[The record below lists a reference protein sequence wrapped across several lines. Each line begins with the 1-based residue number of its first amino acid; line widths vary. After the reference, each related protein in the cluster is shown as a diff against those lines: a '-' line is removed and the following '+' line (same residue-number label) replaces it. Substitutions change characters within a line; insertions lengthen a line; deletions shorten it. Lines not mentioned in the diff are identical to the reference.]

1 MDSGVFSREISRRG
15 FLAGTAGIALAA
27 ATATATASPGGALLG
42 AKNTAISPLV
52 LSADLYASTAPQRF
66 VFAIARG
73 PKYASFGPAQ
83 VAFAP
88 PGVTQADVLA
98 TNLYKAGLPKG
109 RGIYVV
115 DTVFPVA
122 GNYKAAA
129 IIDGKRVPFAIA
141 VNAAPVAPVVG
152 ALAPRAASPTPS
164 NTMGVNPIC
173 TRVPA
178 CPLHDVSLADV
189 IGTGKPVVAMFA
201 TPELCQSQY
210 CGPVLDELLDL
221 MAPYRDRM
229 AMVHVEIYQ
238 ANKGPNV
245 AKQAPTV
252 ATWGLPSEPWLFA
265 IDGTGAIKT
274 RLDGAIAENEIKTAL
289 DQLAATSP

>member
-1 MDSGVFSREISRRG
+1 VQ
-15 FLAGTAGIALAA
+15 
-27 ATATATASPGGALLG
+27 LLG

-52 LSADLYASTAPQRF
+52 LSADLYASANAQRF

-73 PKYASFGPAQ
+73 AKYASFGPAQ

-88 PGVTQADVLA
+88 PGTTEANILD
-98 TNLYKAGLPKG
+98 TNLYKDGLPKG

-129 IIDGKRVPFAIA
+129 VVGNKKVPFAIQVKDAGGRTNRRRASAACA
-141 VNAAPVAPVVG
+141 VTDAVEHDGRQPDLHACARVSVARRL
-152 ALAPRAASPTPS
+152 ALRRDRHRQA
-164 NTMGVNPIC
+164 GGG
-173 TRVPA
+173 
-178 CPLHDVSLADV
+178 DVRD
-189 IGTGKPVVAMFA
+189 PQ
-201 TPELCQSQY
+201 LCQSQY

-221 MAPYRDRM
+221 MAPYRDKM

-252 ATWGLPSEPWLFA
+252 AAWGLAAVSR
-265 IDGTGAIKT
+265 GSS
-274 RLDGAIAENEIKTAL
+274 RSTA
-289 DQLAATSP
+289 AA

>member
-1 MDSGVFSREISRRG
+1 MDSGPFSREISRRG
-15 FLAGTAGIALAA
+15 FLAGTAGIAVAA
-27 ATATATASPGGALLG
+27 ATATATAGPAGAILRG

-52 LSADLYASTAPQRF
+52 LSSDLYASTTPQRF

-73 PKYASFGPAQ
+73 PKFASFGPAQ

-88 PGVTQADVLA
+88 PGVTEADVLD
-98 TNLYKAGLPKG
+98 TNLYKEGLPKG

-129 IIDGKRVPFAIA
+129 IVGGKKVPFAIT
-141 VNAAPVAPVVG
+141 VKPAAEAPVVG
-152 ALAPRAASPTPS
+152 AQAPRAQSPTPS

-178 CPLHDVSLADV
+178 CPLHDVSLSDV

-201 TPELCQSQY
+201 TPQLCQSQY

-221 MAPYRDRM
+221 MAPYRDKM

-252 ATWGLPSEPWLFA
+252 AAWGLPSEPWLFA
-265 IDGTGAIKT
+265 IDGNGVIKT

-289 DQLAATSP
+289 DQLAA

>member
-1 MDSGVFSREISRRG
+1 MDSGPLSREISRRG
-15 FLAGTAGIALAA
+15 FLAGTAGLALAA
-27 ATATATASPGGALLG
+27 ATASTTSTPAAALLG

-52 LSADLYASTAPQRF
+52 LSSDLYASSSPQRF

-73 PKYASFGPAQ
+73 SKYASFGPAQ

-88 PGVTQADVLA
+88 PGTTQANVLD
-98 TNLYKAGLPKG
+98 TNLYKDGLPKG

-129 IIDGKRVPFAIA
+129 IIGGKRVPFA
-141 VNAAPVAPVVG
+141 VQVKDAAEAPTVG
-152 ALAPRAASPTPS
+152 AQAPRAQSPTPT

-173 TRVPA
+173 TRTPR
-178 CPLHDVSLADV
+178 CPLHDVSLSDV
-189 IGTGKPVVAMFA
+189 IGTGKPVAAMFA

-221 MAPYRDRM
+221 MAPYRDKM

-238 ANKGPNV
+238 ADKGPNV
-245 AKQAPTV
+245 AKLAPTV
-252 ATWGLPSEPWLFA
+252 AAWGLPSEPWLFT
-265 IDGTGAIKT
+265 IDGNGVIKT

-289 DQLAATSP
+289 DNLASAA

>member
-1 MDSGVFSREISRRG
+1 MDSGPFSREISRRG
-15 FLAGTAGIALAA
+15 FLAGTAGLALAA
-27 ATATATASPGGALLG
+27 ATAPALAGPAGALLG
-42 AKNTAISPLV
+42 TKNTAISPLV
-52 LSADLYASTAPQRF
+52 LSGDLYASSSPQRF

-73 PKYASFGPAQ
+73 SKYASFGPAQ

-88 PGVTQADVLA
+88 PGVTQATVLD
-98 TNLYKAGLPKG
+98 TNLYKDGLPKG

-129 IIDGKRVPFAIA
+129 IISGKRVPFAIQ
-141 VNAAPVAPVVG
+141 VKDAADAPVVG
-152 ALAPRAASPTPS
+152 AQAPRAQSPTPS

-178 CPLHDVSLADV
+178 CPLHDVSLSDV
-189 IGTGKPVVAMFA
+189 VGKGKPVAAMFA

-210 CGPVLDELLDL
+210 CGPVLDELLELKAAYADKIT
-221 MAPYRDRM
+221 
-229 AMVHVEIYQ
+229 MVHVEIYQ

-245 AKQAPTV
+245 AKLAPTV
-252 ATWGLPSEPWLFA
+252 AAWNLPSEPWLFA
-265 IDGTGAIKT
+265 IDGDGVIKT
-274 RLDGAIAENEIKTAL
+274 RLDGAIAQNEIKTAL
-289 DQLAATSP
+289 DGLAA

>member
-1 MDSGVFSREISRRG
+1 MDSGPFAREVSRRR
-15 FLAGTAGIALAA
+15 FLAGTAGLALAA
-27 ATATATASPGGALLG
+27 AAAGPAGALLN

-52 LSADLYASTAPQRF
+52 LSSDLYASSAPQRF

-73 PKYASFGPAQ
+73 SKYASFGPAQ

-88 PGVTQADVLA
+88 PGSNQGTVLD
-98 TNLYKAGLPKG
+98 TNLYKDGLPKG

-129 IIDGKRVPFAIA
+129 IIGGKRVPFAIQ
-141 VNAAPVAPVVG
+141 VKQAAEAPVVG
-152 ALAPRAASPTPS
+152 TQAPRAASPTTA

-178 CPLHDVSLADV
+178 CPLHDVSLSDV
-189 IGTGKPVVAMFA
+189 IGNGKPVIAMFA
-201 TPELCQSQY
+201 TPALCQSQY

-221 MAPYRDRM
+221 MAPYRDKM
-229 AMVHVEIYQ
+229 AMVHIEIYTSNRG
-238 ANKGPNV
+238 AT
-245 AKQAPTV
+245 QAPTV
-252 ATWGLPSEPWLFA
+252 KAWSLPSEPWMFA
-265 IDGTGAIKT
+265 IDGNGVIKT

-289 DQLAATSP
+289 DNLAA

>member
-1 MDSGVFSREISRRG
+1 MPTERFSREISRRG
-15 FLAGTAGIALAA
+15 FLAGTAGVALAA
-27 ATATATASPGGALLG
+27 ATAAATAGPAGALLG

-52 LSADLYASTAPQRF
+52 LSADLYASANPQRF

-73 PKYASFGPAQ
+73 AKYASFGPAQ

-88 PGVTQADVLA
+88 PGTTEANILD
-98 TNLYKAGLPKG
+98 TNLYKDGLPKG

-129 IIDGKRVPFAIA
+129 VVGNKKVPFAIQ
-141 VNAAPVAPVVG
+141 VKDAADAPTVG
-152 ALAPRAASPTPS
+152 AQAPRAPSPTPS

-178 CPLHDVSLADV
+178 CPLHDVSLSDV

-201 TPELCQSQY
+201 TPQLCQSQY

-221 MAPYRDRM
+221 MAPYRDKM

-252 ATWGLPSEPWLFA
+252 AAWGLPSEPWLFA
-265 IDGTGAIKT
+265 IDGRGVIKT

-289 DQLAATSP
+289 DQLAA